1 MFRNASSN
9 NGGGLLST
17 NSENNLLS
25 DQFNPD
31 KELEHVKRE
40 FHKYDKFEEIVLDY
54 TKPLLQYFSEGNFDL
69 LFADLSSNTFTNLG
83 QVIDDTDRYTG
94 GGGTM
99 RYYVYDPA
107 TFDLYRSYWHKIIDT
122 LKRGKTLYDKKE
134 SWKLKAI
141 KNKET
146 LYNKDNLLEF
156 IDNYYNGFVGIDAG
170 TIDLSIDPTVKPQYV
185 RYIERYGAPP
195 GGCFESE
202 KMTVVINELIQEGVL
217 QQEDL
222 DNFLSSTRVQL
233 QSQQP
238 REIEGEFDV
247 ILTTSSESGD
257 SSNERSSF
265 TLSNEEN
272 DLSSIAGDS
281 DLDTLSEFSI

>member
-1 MFRNASSN
+1 MFRNSSACSE
-9 NGGGLLST
+9 GGLVST
-17 NSENNLLS
+17 ASENNLLS
-25 DQFNPD
+25 DHFNPD
-31 KELEHVKRE
+31 KELEQIRRE
-40 FHKYDKFEEIVLDY
+40 FFKYDKFEEIVLDY

-83 QVIDDTDRYTG
+83 QVIDDTDRYSG
-94 GGGTM
+94 GGGSL
-99 RYYVYDPA
+99 RYYKYDPG

-134 SWKLKAI
+134 SWKFKAI

-146 LYNKDNLLEF
+146 LYNIDNLREF
-156 IDNYYNGFVGIDAG
+156 INNYYNGFTGFDAG
-170 TIDLSIDPTVKPQYV
+170 SVTVNLTPVIRPQYLA
-185 RYIERYGAPP
+185 YINQYGFPV

-202 KMTVVINELIQEGVL
+202 KMTPIINELVQQGVL
-217 QQEDL
+217 EQQDL

-238 REIEGEFDV
+238 REFEGDI
-247 ILTTSSESGD
+247 ILTTTSESGD

-272 DLSSIAGDS
+272 DLSSTAGDS
-281 DLDTLSEFSI
+281 DLETLSEFSI